1 MSVGRITALHG
12 PPAIAVGLASLVLG
26 IVLAALTEHS
36 VWDYRLALQ
45 LHGGGV
51 IDLGHAMEPQDGLQG
66 RMVRIS
72 GTPRVV
78 ESPYD
83 PDFNQQAATPV
94 LERHVRMFQW
104 RELRLGSNTTY
115 ELDWADTPQDSSRF
129 AQPKGHANPGP
140 FPIASKRFDAGSV
153 ELGGYKL
160 DAALVHALP
169 DREPVAPVMK
179 ALPANLA
186 ASFSLQDG
194 ALVTSANPG
203 NPRLGDLQVS
213 WSAVPLQEVTMIAR
227 VDGDHLV
234 AVPNA
239 VDGDGY
245 EVNVGDS
252 TLLDMRPDMA
262 AQPVLVWPRRILAVL
277 LATLGM
283 GLLLRRKGAMRID
296 PRVALGGG
304 LLVVGVFAAMPW
316 LGSSTAA
323 ATAWVVVALAGVAL
337 LVWHRRASRP
347 RPHSRH

>member
-1 MSVGRITALHG
+1 MSIGRITALRG
-12 PPAIAVGLASLVLG
+12 PPAIAVGVALLVLG

-36 VWDYRLALQ
+36 VGDYRLALQ

-51 IDLGHAMEPQDGLQG
+51 IDLGHSMEPQDGLQG
-66 RMVRIS
+66 HMVRIS

-78 ESPYD
+78 EAPYD
-83 PDFNQQAATPV
+83 SDFNQQAATPV
-94 LERHVRMFQW
+94 LARHVRMFQW
-104 RELRLGSNTTY
+104 RELRLGSNVTY
-115 ELDWADTPQDSSRF
+115 EQDWADTPQDSSRF
-129 AQPKGHANPGP
+129 AQPQGHANPGP
-140 FPIASKRFDAGSV
+140 FPIASKRFDAGNV

-160 DAALVHALP
+160 DATLVHALP
-169 DREPVAPVMK
+169 DSEPVAPNAK
-179 ALPANLA
+179 TLPANLA

-203 NPRLGDLQVS
+203 NPRVGDLQVS
-213 WSAVPLQEVTMIAR
+213 WSAVPLQEVTVIAR

-252 TLLDMRPDMA
+252 TLLDMRPDIA
-262 AQPVLVWPRRILAVL
+262 AQPALVWPRRILAL
-277 LATLGM
+277 LLGTLGM
-283 GLLLRRKGAMRID
+283 GLLLRQQNATRID
-296 PRVALGGG
+296 PRLALGGG

-316 LGSSTAA
+316 LGSNAA
-323 ATAWVVVALAGVAL
+323 AASAWAVVALAGLAL

-347 RPHSRH
+347 RPHTHH

>member
-1 MSVGRITALHG
+1 MSIGRLTVLHG
-12 PPAIAVGLASLVLG
+12 PPAIVAGVALLVLG

-36 VWDYRLALQ
+36 VWNYRLALQ

-51 IDLGHAMEPQDGLQG
+51 IDLGHSLEPQDGLQG
-66 RMVRIS
+66 HMVRIS

-78 ESPYD
+78 EAPYD
-83 PDFNQQAATPV
+83 TDFNQQAATPV

-104 RELRLGSNTTY
+104 RELRIGGTTTY

-129 AQPKGHANPGP
+129 AQPQGHANPGS
-140 FPIASKRFDAGSV
+140 FPIAGKRFDAGSV

-169 DREPVAPVMK
+169 DSEPVAPVAK

-213 WSAVPLQEVTMIAR
+213 WSAVPLQEVTVIAR
-227 VDGDHLV
+227 VDGDRLV

-262 AQPVLVWPRRILAVL
+262 AEPALIWPRRILAVL

-283 GLLLRRKGAMRID
+283 GLLLRQKDATRID

-316 LGSSTAA
+316 LGSSTAD
-323 ATAWVVVALAGVAL
+323 ATAWAVVALAGLAL

-347 RPHSRH
+347 RSRH

>member
-1 MSVGRITALHG
+1 MSFGRIVALRG
-12 PPAIAVGLASLVLG
+12 PAAIAVGLAALVVG
-26 IVLAALTEHS
+26 IVLAAWTERS
-36 VWDYRLALQ
+36 LGNYQLALQ

-51 IDLGHAMEPQDGLQG
+51 VDLGHSMEPQDGLQG

-78 ESPYD
+78 EAPYD
-83 PDFNQQAATPV
+83 SDFNQQAATPV
-94 LERHVRMFQW
+94 LARHVRMFQW
-104 RELRLGSNTTY
+104 RELRLGSNVTY
-115 ELDWADTPQDSSRF
+115 ELDWADKPQDSSRF
-129 AQPKGHANPGP
+129 AQPQGHANPGP
-140 FPIASKRFDAGSV
+140 FPIASKRFDAGNV

-169 DREPVAPVMK
+169 DSEPVAPVVK
-179 ALPANLA
+179 ALTANLA

-213 WSAVPLQEVTMIAR
+213 WSAVPLQEVTVIAR

-252 TLLDMRPDMA
+252 TLLDMRPDIA
-262 AQPVLVWPRRILAVL
+262 AQPVLIWPRRILAVL
-277 LATLGM
+277 LAVLGM
-283 GLLLRRKGAMRID
+283 CLLLRQRDATRID
-296 PRVALGGG
+296 PRLALGGG
-304 LLVVGVFAAMPW
+304 LLVVGVFAALPW

-323 ATAWVVVALAGVAL
+323 ALAWLGVAL
-337 LVWHRRASRP
+337 VGLALLLWHRRASR
-347 RPHSRH
+347 RHSHH

>member
-1 MSVGRITALHG
+1 MMSFGRIVALRG
-12 PPAIAVGLASLVLG
+12 PAAIAVGLAALVVG
-26 IVLAALTEHS
+26 IVLAAWTERS
-36 VWDYRLALQ
+36 LGNYQLALQ

-51 IDLGHAMEPQDGLQG
+51 VDLGHSMEPQDGLQG

-78 ESPYD
+78 EAPYD
-83 PDFNQQAATPV
+83 SDFNQQAATPV
-94 LERHVRMFQW
+94 LARHVRMFQW
-104 RELRLGSNTTY
+104 RELRLGSNVTY
-115 ELDWADTPQDSSRF
+115 ELDWADKPQDSSRF
-129 AQPKGHANPGP
+129 AQPQGHANPGP
-140 FPIASKRFDAGSV
+140 FPIASKRFDAGNV

-169 DREPVAPVMK
+169 DSEPVAPVVK

-213 WSAVPLQEVTMIAR
+213 WSAVPLQEVTVIAR

-252 TLLDMRPDMA
+252 TLLDMRPDIA
-262 AQPVLVWPRRILAVL
+262 AQPVLIWPRRILAVL
-277 LATLGM
+277 LAVLGM
-283 GLLLRRKGAMRID
+283 CLLLRQRDATRID
-296 PRVALGGG
+296 PRLALGGG
-304 LLVVGVFAAMPW
+304 LLVVGVFAALPW

-323 ATAWVVVALAGVAL
+323 ALAWLGVAL
-337 LVWHRRASRP
+337 VGLALLLWHRRASR
-347 RPHSRH
+347 RHSHH

>member
-1 MSVGRITALHG
+1 MSFGRIVALRG
-12 PPAIAVGLASLVLG
+12 PAAIAVGLAALVVG
-26 IVLAALTEHS
+26 IVLAAWTERS
-36 VWDYRLALQ
+36 LGNYQLALQ

-51 IDLGHAMEPQDGLQG
+51 VDLGHSMEPQDGLQG

-78 ESPYD
+78 EAPYD
-83 PDFNQQAATPV
+83 SDFNQQAATPV
-94 LERHVRMFQW
+94 LARHVRMFQW
-104 RELRLGSNTTY
+104 RELRLGSNVTY
-115 ELDWADTPQDSSRF
+115 ELDWADKPQDSSRF
-129 AQPKGHANPGP
+129 AQPQGHANPGP
-140 FPIASKRFDAGSV
+140 FPIASKRFDAGNV

-169 DREPVAPVMK
+169 DSEPVAPVVK

-213 WSAVPLQEVTMIAR
+213 WSAVPLQEVTVIAR

-252 TLLDMRPDMA
+252 TLLDMRPDIA
-262 AQPVLVWPRRILAVL
+262 AQPVLIWPRRILAVL
-277 LATLGM
+277 LAVLGM
-283 GLLLRRKGAMRID
+283 CLLLRQRDATRID
-296 PRVALGGG
+296 PRLALGGG
-304 LLVVGVFAAMPW
+304 LLVVGVFAALPW

-323 ATAWVVVALAGVAL
+323 ALAWLGVAL
-337 LVWHRRASRP
+337 VGLALLLWHRRASR
-347 RPHSRH
+347 RHSHH